1 MIALEQHIA
10 RLLLDHD
17 YVVVPRF
24 GGFMARYT
32 SARFDEA
39 EDRLL
44 PPTRS
49 LSFNPRLQLND
60 GLLVQSYMQAYGTD
74 FPDANRRLERD
85 VRRTMKQLRTTGC
98 LEWEGLGVFS
108 LNADD
113 TYFFTPDADWLAA
126 PSSYGLSAFR
136 PQRLQPSASVV
147 LVQPSAAVASRRP
160 DVYELRIGRTW
171 LRGIVAA
178 AVTIIAFFLLSTPA
192 ENTYVEADN
201 YASLFPAPV
210 CQARPALAR
219 RPAPARPVKVREER
233 MPAPAEADSKSS
245 TKLAEVPQAPSKP
258 AVSPQIT
265 AKRYHVVVA
274 SVRSR
279 AEADQLVQTLVREGH
294 ADASVVEGDGRIRV
308 SLSSCTD
315 QSAAYRRL
323 AEVRQQPSFKDAWL
337 LVR

>member
-32 SARFDEA
+32 PARLDQA
-39 EDRLL
+39 EGRLL

-85 VRRTMKQLRTTGC
+85 VRRTLKQLRTTGR
-98 LEWEGLGVFS
+98 LAWEGLGVFA

-136 PQRLQPSASVV
+136 PQRLLPSVSVALEQPSATVV
-147 LVQPSAAVASRRP
+147 ARRP

-178 AVTIIAFFLLSTPA
+178 AATILAFFLLSTPA
-192 ENTYVEADN
+192 ENTYIEADN

-210 CQARPALAR
+210 CQARPALTR

-233 MPAPAEADSKSS
+233 MPAPAEA
-245 TKLAEVPQAPSKP
+245 APKATSKP
-258 AVSPQIT
+258 EAASKPHAKPEAAPKVP

-274 SVRSR
+274 SVRNR
-279 AEADQLVQTLVREGH
+279 AEADRLVQALAGEGH
-294 ADASVVEGDGRIRV
+294 AEASVVEGDGRIRV
-308 SLSSCTD
+308 SLTSCTD

-323 AEVRQQPSFKDAWL
+323 AEVRRQPHFKDAWL